1 MSDREPQHF
10 VSARD
15 LEAKSP
21 EAREAFYR
29 GIGKP
34 GDVTL
39 RPDLRP
45 NITWRISSERHV
57 AEKSDDRRSTEK

>member
-1 MSDREPQHF
+1 MS
-10 VSARD
+10 
-15 LEAKSP
+15 LEARK
-21 EAREAFYR
+21 AFYR

-45 NITWRISSERHV
+45 DKTWRISSERHLV
-57 AEKSDDRRSTEK
+57 EKSDDRRGVEK